1 MPIYCRPSRNE
12 TSLINGTMSN
22 RTLAALMRRLVNRFD
37 YERDVANW
45 RRVLAPLRAAQR
57 TGIARTALFC
67 DLMTTVATA
76 KFEALL
82 AGLLRLSGYRAV
94 IILERPDRLIEKIFR
109 AAVPDA
115 EFVYRSLAVDT
126 GAGSAATAQADSILA
141 SAPHLQDLVALEIDG
156 FRIGRNVLSFVV
168 RQFRVG
174 RLDDADA
181 AHRALARRLLAQALA
196 TKSFVERLLATRR
209 PDLAIFNERGYTP
222 AGDVFDGC
230 VLHGIDTV
238 QWSGAPQSDCL
249 MYRRYDLATRAE
261 HPLALSDPLWK
272 RLSAMPW
279 SAENDRAVVERIAD
293 NYASGAWYNRQ
304 QLQEGKAVL
313 SPDAVRRALGL
324 DPARKTAVIFCHI
337 LYDAT
342 FFYGESLFDDY
353 EQWLVETVRAAI
365 ANPALNWIIKVHPV
379 NVWRSRMD
387 GAALV
392 QLEAETLGKHFGVLP
407 SHVKLMLADTPVN
420 TFSLFDVADY
430 GLTVRG
436 TIGME
441 LPCFGIPVVTAGTGR
456 YAGRG
461 FTIDPPS
468 RQKYVALLA
477 RLQDVPRLGA
487 EAIRLARL
495 HYHGA
500 LHLRPVPMRSFV
512 LDYNAPGRFGAPPR
526 VDLLM
531 KRPADARLLDAE
543 DLGRLVRW
551 MTASHAPELLA
562 REIDPEPLHAAAE
575 FA

>member
-1 MPIYCRPSRNE
+1 M
-12 TSLINGTMSN
+12 
-22 RTLAALMRRLVNRFD
+22 
-37 YERDVANW
+37 
-45 RRVLAPLRAAQR
+45 
-57 TGIARTALFC
+57 ALFC

-76 KFEALL
+76 KCQARVG
-82 AGLLRLSGYRAV
+82 GLLRLSGCRVV
-94 IILERPDRLIEKIFR
+94 ILLERPDRMIEKIFR

-115 EFVYRSLAVDT
+115 EFVYRSLAVD
-126 GAGSAATAQADSILA
+126 AEAASAAETQADAILA
-141 SAPHLQDLVALEIDG
+141 SAPHLQDLTNLEING
-156 FRIGRNVLSFVV
+156 FRTGRNVLSHVV

-174 RLDDADA
+174 RLDDDDP
-181 AHRALARRLLAQALA
+181 AHRDLARKLLAQALT
-196 TKSFVERLLATRR
+196 TKGLVERLLAKRH
-209 PDLAIFNERGYTP
+209 PDIAIFNERGYTP

-230 VLHGIDTV
+230 VLHCVDTV
-238 QWSGAPQSDCL
+238 QWSGSPQSDSL
-249 MYRRYDLATRAE
+249 MDRRYDLATRAE
-261 HPLALSDPLWK
+261 HPLALSDAMWK

-279 SAENDRAVVERIAD
+279 SAENDRAVAEKIAA

-353 EQWLVETVRAAI
+353 EQWLVETVGAAI
-365 ANPALNWIIKVHPV
+365 ANPALNWIVKVHPV

-392 QLEAETLGKHFGVLP
+392 QLEAEALEKHFGVLP
-407 SHVKLMLADTPVN
+407 GHIKLMPADTPVN
-420 TFSLFDVADY
+420 TFSLFNVADY

-468 RQKYVALLA
+468 RQKYAALLA
-477 RLQDVPRLGA
+477 SLQDIPRLGT

-500 LHLRPVPMRSFV
+500 LDLRPVPMRSFL
-512 LDYNAPGRFGAPPR
+512 LDFNAPSRFGAPPR
-526 VDLLM
+526 GDLFM
-531 KRPADARLLDAE
+531 KRPVDERLLDTE

-551 MTASHAPELLA
+551 MMASHDTELLA
-562 REIDPEPLHAAAE
+562 REIASEPRVAFSEYA
-575 FA
+575 